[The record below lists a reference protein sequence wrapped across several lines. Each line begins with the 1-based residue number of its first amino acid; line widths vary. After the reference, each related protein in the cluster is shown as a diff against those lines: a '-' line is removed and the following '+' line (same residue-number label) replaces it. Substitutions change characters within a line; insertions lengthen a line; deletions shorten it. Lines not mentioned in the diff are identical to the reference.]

1 MYWGFHHQCSCCLVK
16 GMILYF
22 LSFYC
27 IYRFSNANKSPFQTP
42 CLGFILNMFLKFRKF
57 LPRYSYKINSYR
69 KKSVYKAAQR
79 GTREIIKLHSLT
91 LHHAILIR
99 ILGFS
104 PSIHVRFFFTLILNC
119 SNKKWFSYPSNIVSY

>member
-1 MYWGFHHQCSCCLVK
+1 MYWGFHHHCSCCLVK

-42 CLGFILNMFLKFRKF
+42 CLRFILNMFLKFRKF
-57 LPRYSYKINSYR
+57 LPRYSYKINSHR
-69 KKSVYKAAQR
+69 KKVC
-79 GTREIIKLHSLT
+79 IKLPNAEVALAYPAPCYPYPYLRFLT
-91 LHHAILIR
+91 
-99 ILGFS
+99 FDS
-104 PSIHVRFFFTLILNC
+104 CSFFFTLILNC